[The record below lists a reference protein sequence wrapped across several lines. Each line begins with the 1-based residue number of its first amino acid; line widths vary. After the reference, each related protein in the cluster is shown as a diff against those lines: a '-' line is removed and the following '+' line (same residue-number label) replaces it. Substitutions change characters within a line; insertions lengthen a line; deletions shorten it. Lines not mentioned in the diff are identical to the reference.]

1 MTILLL
7 ISASMCAVTAQ
18 VLPVLPETYASE
30 DEALAAFDTAS
41 LNGGFG
47 SLTKSMGEL
56 ELGSAM

>member
-1 MTILLL
+1 
-7 ISASMCAVTAQ
+7 MCAVTAQ